1 MKGKL
6 IFLSCVCALW
16 CASALAQEVYRT
28 VLVTTAQGNV
38 LHFDLAEGVD
48 VTFTDTE
55 MKITASASEVALPL
69 TDFARFDF
77 STQAGGVAQVDAP
90 VNVCISNGVLSVS
103 GLVPCSFATIYAI
116 DGCLVCSGQADAS
129 GQFSSITLNQ
139 GVYVFQS
146 KVNSFKFFIK

>member
-1 MKGKL
+1 MKVKL

-116 DGCLVCSGQADAS
+116 DGRLVCSGQTDAS

>member
-1 MKGKL
+1 MKVKL

-55 MKITASASEVALPL
+55 MKITALAS
-69 TDFARFDF
+69 
-77 STQAGGVAQVDAP
+77 
-90 VNVCISNGVLSVS
+90 
-103 GLVPCSFATIYAI
+103 
-116 DGCLVCSGQADAS
+116 
-129 GQFSSITLNQ
+129 
-139 GVYVFQS
+139 
-146 KVNSFKFFIK
+146 